1 MKAKA
6 ASKAGGLLGP
16 VGGVLAVLVPKGIC
30 PLCLTTSGSIL
41 PAIGLS
47 FLANSSIMRWVLVG
61 LLLISLYAFF
71 ISARNKERWHIFAI
85 AAAGAVLVYV
95 GWLLASTVTLYSGTG
110 VMLTASVLNLK
121 KPRDESLLPLSTEGT
136 TP

>member
-1 MKAKA
+1 MKTKA

-16 VGGVLAVLVPKGIC
+16 VGGVLAVLIPKGIC
-30 PLCLTTSGSIL
+30 PLCLTASGSIL

-47 FLANSSIMRWVLVG
+47 FLADSAIMRWVLAG

-71 ISARNKERWHIFAI
+71 ITARNKQQWHVFAL

-95 GWLLASTVTLYSGTG
+95 GWFVASTVTLYSGTG
-110 VMLTASVLNLK
+110 LMLVASILNLVK
-121 KPRDESLLPLSTEGT
+121 LSTEGT